1 MHGGERRPSHLLAG
15 LDAAAR
21 DAILGG
27 TACNF
32 YDLGAAA

>member
-1 MHGGERRPSHLLAG
+1 MYLLAD

-27 TACNF
+27 TACMF
-32 YDLGAAA
+32 YDLGPRIE